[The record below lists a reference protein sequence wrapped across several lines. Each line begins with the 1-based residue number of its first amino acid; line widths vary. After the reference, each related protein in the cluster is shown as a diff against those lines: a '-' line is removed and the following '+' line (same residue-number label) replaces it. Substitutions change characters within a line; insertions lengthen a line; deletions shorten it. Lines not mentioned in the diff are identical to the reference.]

1 MMPILDYLDGILY
14 LSHPRCGING
24 GRAVFYMQ
32 DGFGAVPYVLGKYP
46 PCNGKAAE

>member
-14 LSHPRCGING
+14 YPILVVVLTAAGL
-24 GRAVFYMQ
+24 FYMQ
-32 DGFGAVPYVLGKYP
+32 DGFGAVPHVSGKYP

>member
-1 MMPILDYLDGILY
+1 MMSILDYLDGILY
-14 LSHPRCGING
+14 YPILVVVLTAG
-24 GRAVFYMQ
+24 GVFYMQ

>member
-14 LSHPRCGING
+14 YPILVVVLTAAGLY
-24 GRAVFYMQ
+24 FYMQ
-32 DGFGAVPYVLGKYP
+32 DGFGAVPHVLGKYP